1 MKQHNMVWID
11 RDKTATNDIAVVTY
25 RNKSKVR
32 HVLRTVGDKKNITIA
47 ENEKLMTLGFIEQ
60 LRMQLCL
67 HDMELLKVV
76 NTKGGKSH
84 VEYHYCNKCNMATI
98 NTVFHEIKVGKRKN

>member
-1 MKQHNMVWID
+1 MKQHNMVWVD

-25 RNKSKVR
+25 RNKSKVH

-76 NTKGGKSH
+76 NMKGGKSH
-84 VEYHYCNKCNMATI
+84 VEYHYCNKCSMATI
-98 NTVFHEIKVGKRKN
+98 NTVFHEIKVEKRKN

>member
-1 MKQHNMVWID
+1 MKQHNMMWID
-11 RDKTATNDIAVVTY
+11 RDKDMTVDIAIVSY
-25 RNKSKVR
+25 KRKSDIL

-60 LRMQLCL
+60 LRMQLCS
-67 HDMELLKVV
+67 HDMELLKVA
-76 NTKGGKSH
+76 NMKGSKSH

-98 NTVFHEIKVGKRKN
+98 NTVFHEIKVEKRKN

>member
-1 MKQHNMVWID
+1 MKQFNIHWVND
-11 RDKTATNDIAVVTY
+11 DYATVDIAIVSY
-25 RNKSKVR
+25 KKKSDIR
-32 HVLRTVGDKKNITIA
+32 HVLRTVSDKKNITIA

-76 NTKGGKSH
+76 NMKGGKSY
-84 VEYHYCNKCNMATI
+84 VEYHYCNKCSMATI
-98 NTVFHEIKVGKRKN
+98 NTVFHEIKVEKRKI

>member
-1 MKQHNMVWID
+1 MKQHNMVWVD

-25 RNKSKVR
+25 RNKSKVH

-76 NTKGGKSH
+76 NMRGGKSH

-98 NTVFHEIKVGKRKN
+98 NTVFHEIKVEKRKN

>member
-1 MKQHNMVWID
+1 MKQFNIHWV
-11 RDKTATNDIAVVTY
+11 NDDYSTVDVAIVSY
-25 RNKSKVR
+25 KRKSDIR

-60 LRMQLCL
+60 LRMQLCS

-76 NTKGGKSH
+76 NMKGGKSH

-98 NTVFHEIKVGKRKN
+98 NTVYYNVKTEKRGK

>member
-1 MKQHNMVWID
+1 MVWID
-11 RDKTATNDIAVVTY
+11 RDKTATNDITVVTY
-25 RNKSKVR
+25 RNKSKVH

-76 NTKGGKSH
+76 NMKGGKSH

-98 NTVFHEIKVGKRKN
+98 NTVFHEIKVEKRKN